1 MLAMLRKDVYVMGRY
16 AAALTGSCIVMTLVF
31 SRFLAADVHF
41 PYYLLPA
48 LSVMIGPNAVSA
60 DQECR
65 WDRFAAMTPL
75 RPWLLVLEKYCFAYG
90 TVALL
95 AGVSALVCR
104 VSATE
109 EDASNM
115 RMMFLLILLSLAISL
130 PLVYRFGRQKSSI
143 ILLAFWGLIMAAA
156 LGDVYFRYGLI
167 KLALGWMADIPA
179 PLLAV
184 SGGGALLALN
194 AGSILLSIRFYTRRQ
209 WGWYG

>member
-16 AAALTGSCIVMTLVF
+16 VAPLTGSCIVMALVF

-48 LSVMIGPNAVSA
+48 LSVMIGPSAVSA

-65 WDRFAAMTPL
+65 WDQFAAMTPL
-75 RPWLLVLEKYCFAYG
+75 RPWLLVVEKYCFAYG
-90 TVALL
+90 TAALL
-95 AGVSALVCR
+95 AGLSTLVCR

-109 EDASNM
+109 EDVSNM
-115 RMMFLLILLSLAISL
+115 RMMFLLISLCLAIAL

-143 ILLAFWGLIMAAA
+143 ILLAFWGLIIAAV

-167 KLALGWMADIPA
+167 KLSLGWMADVPA
-179 PLLAV
+179 PLLAAV
-184 SGGGALLALN
+184 GGCALLALN
-194 AGSILLSIRFYTRRQ
+194 AGSILLSVRFYTRRRR
-209 WGWYG
+209 GWYD